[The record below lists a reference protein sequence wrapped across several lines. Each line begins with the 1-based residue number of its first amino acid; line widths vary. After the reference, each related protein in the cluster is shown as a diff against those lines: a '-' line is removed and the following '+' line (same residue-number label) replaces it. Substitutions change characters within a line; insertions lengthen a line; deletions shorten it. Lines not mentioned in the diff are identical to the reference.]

1 MNKDIIRY
9 ILTSNETKN
18 NNISKEKQFHKIFD
32 NNFETELNKNEK
44 KEKENKNF
52 EIPKMTTNSN
62 EKNSLDYYS
71 ENENKNEKINIV
83 MKKLQLINII
93 QSFFCCKDNKIKLIN
108 LSDEVINKD
117 ICIESILKRLYLLEK
132 EFDILRNEKFSE
144 ILDIIDIINRD
155 LIDKVKDKAEKDL
168 NKTNNNNNEIT

>member
-18 NNISKEKQFHKIFD
+18 NYISKEKQFRKIFD
-32 NNFETELNKNEK
+32 NNFETELNENEN

-52 EIPKMTTNSN
+52 EIPKLTTNSN

-93 QSFFCCKDNKIKLIN
+93 QSFFCCKDKKIKLIN

-117 ICIESILKRLYLLEK
+117 ICIESILKRLYLLEN
-132 EFDILRNEKFSE
+132 EFDVLRNEKFSE
-144 ILDIIDIINRD
+144 IIDFIDILNRD
-155 LIDKVKDKAEKDL
+155 LIENVKNKAEKDL
-168 NKTNNNNNEIT
+168 NNNKKIT